1 MNGADDDVAAVE
13 SMLRANYAGSNR
25 AGALMYMDVDS
36 PENAP
41 KIEPIPQNGADG
53 YYTTINDLTIQK
65 ILTAHRITSP
75 MLLGIKTEGQLGG
88 RAELVDALLIFQHN
102 VIQPLQQDIL
112 SCFETLLEV
121 NCPDGTIDEEVIT
134 SVEVSDEDDAEINE
148 DTTNPEILG

>member
-1 MNGADDDVAAVE
+1 
-13 SMLRANYAGSNR
+13 
-25 AGALMYMDVDS
+25 
-36 PENAP
+36 
-41 KIEPIPQNGADG
+41 
-53 YYTTINDLTIQK
+53 
-65 ILTAHRITSP
+65 

-121 NCPDGTIDEEVIT
+121 NYPGIVIGVNTTQLFADGTIEDEVVT